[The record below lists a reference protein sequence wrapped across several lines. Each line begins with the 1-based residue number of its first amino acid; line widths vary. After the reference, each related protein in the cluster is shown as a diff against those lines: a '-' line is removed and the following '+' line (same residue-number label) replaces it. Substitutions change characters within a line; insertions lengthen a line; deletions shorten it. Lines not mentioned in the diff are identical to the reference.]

1 MEAKNPELLTLDETV
16 PTKEQLDKIY
26 TLAKRVLDISPWEFM
41 GEPHVLAIQ
50 HATDDVSFLIVT
62 GELGSYFSIQVYSSL
77 CDLDMMLRAND
88 ANRQDLV
95 DRMFELP
102 QLKLVFSPKAE
113 LLPGDREKI
122 KASGITFKN
131 GKNPSIQ
138 SLMPGYDLSSAG
150 GKEVERLTVCVE
162 QLLFMLDGNHTIPA
176 IRHPLDPICTRLFK
190 DGRWEQEMK
199 KHSLFKKSAFSVSQE
214 LLDQV
219 LKLPKQNMS
228 MACGCFIIPT
238 HFCKKGSRPVM
249 PRAFMLMDSESE
261 YILTM
266 DLLTPEQG
274 KLWDITIALNAMLQ
288 QFIKLGARPS
298 QLNING
304 LLLEKVGKQFCTLM
318 DVAYDDRRFKPLYQA
333 FHDVSS
339 RLGR

>member
-1 MEAKNPELLTLDETV
+1 MRTRELQEYILDETV
-16 PTKEQLDKIY
+16 PSKEQLDKLY
-26 TLAKRVLDISPWEFM
+26 TLAKRVLDISPWKFM

-50 HATDDVSFLIVT
+50 HETDDTSFLIVT
-62 GELGSYFSIQVYSSL
+62 GEMGTYFSIQVYSSL
-77 CDLDMMLRAND
+77 CDLDMMLRSND
-88 ANRQDLV
+88 ENRQDLV

-102 QLKLVFSPKAE
+102 QLKLVFSTKAE

-138 SLMPGYDLSSAG
+138 SLMPGYDLSCAG

-162 QLLFMLDGNHTIPA
+162 QLLFMLEGNHTIPA
-176 IRHPLDPICTRLFK
+176 IRSPLDPICTRLLK

-199 KHSLFKKSAFSVSQE
+199 KHSLFKKSAFSVSQD

-228 MACGCFIIPT
+228 MACGCFIIPI
-238 HFCKKGSRPVM
+238 HFCEKGSRPVM
-249 PRAFMLMDSESE
+249 PRAFMLMDVDSEF
-261 YILTM
+261 ILTM
-266 DLLTPEQG
+266 NLLKPDQG
-274 KLWDITIALNAMLQ
+274 KLWDITIALNALLQ
-288 QFIKLGARPS
+288 QLIKLGARPS

-304 LLLEKVGKQFCTLM
+304 LLLQKVGKQFCTLI
-318 DVAYDDRRFKPLYQA
+318 DVAYDDHRFKPLYQA
-333 FHDVSS
+333 FQDVSS